1 MFTSKSIIDVT
12 LSFLAIL
19 MLFPLL
25 LLIALCIL
33 IFDGRPIFFVQN
45 RPGLNGKLY
54 KMIKFRTMH
63 PQVKREVIEDKRRI
77 TQLGNF
83 LRKSSL
89 DELPELFN
97 VIKGD
102 MSLVGPRPLLEE
114 YLPLYSEEQMKRHE
128 VKPGITGWAQV
139 NGRNKI
145 GWKEKFALDIW
156 YVENRDLLLDFKI
169 ILLTIQKIFSREGI
183 AADGEATMSKFKGT
197 ENK

>member
-1 MFTSKSIIDVT
+1 MFTSKSIIDIT
-12 LSFLAIL
+12 LSFFAIL
-19 MLFPLL
+19 LLFPLIL
-25 LLIALCIL
+25 FIALCIL
-33 IFDGRPIFFVQN
+33 IFDGRPVFFVQN
-45 RPGLNGKLY
+45 RPGLNGKIY

-63 PQVKREVIEDKRRI
+63 PQGKHEVIEDKRRI
-77 TQLGNF
+77 TKLGNF

-102 MSLVGPRPLLEE
+102 MSLVGPRPLLVE
-114 YLPLYSEEQMKRHE
+114 YLPLYSQEQMKRHN

-145 GWKEKFALDIW
+145 GWKEKFDLDIW
-156 YVENRDLLLDFKI
+156 YVENRDLLLDLKI
-169 ILLTIQKIFSREGI
+169 ILLTIQKIISREGI
-183 AADGEATMSKFKGT
+183 SADGEATMSKFKGT